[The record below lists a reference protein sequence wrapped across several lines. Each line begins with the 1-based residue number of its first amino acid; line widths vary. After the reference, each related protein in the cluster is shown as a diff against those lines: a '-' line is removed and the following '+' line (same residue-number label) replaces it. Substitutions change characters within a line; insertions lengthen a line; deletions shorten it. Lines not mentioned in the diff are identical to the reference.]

1 MTARWPIA
9 LLVLCGAGIVV
20 LCAVGL
26 RFWSGGAPGYTSL
39 DDAWGYNACVFVAG
53 LLFAVALWVVRTWPL
68 PRGTVPAIVL
78 VGVLAR
84 VIVLVHVPL
93 LSTDLFR
100 YVWDGRVQAAGIN
113 PYQYLPADPALL
125 SLRDPGPDTRP
136 GAVYSNIN
144 RADTAPTIYPPFAQF
159 LFAAIGRVASS
170 IWTVK
175 ATMMAFDL
183 ATLAVLFQLLRAA
196 ARPAVWA
203 LAWAWNPLVIWEFA
217 NEGHIDAAACAFV
230 ALALLM
236 AARGWRGRAGA
247 ALAAAALFKL
257 LPIVLFPALWRR
269 WDLRGPL
276 VALAMIAAA
285 YAWYAGVGLRVF
297 GYLGGYTQEE
307 GLFQGRLLPVRIVA
321 IAAFAACAVWF
332 AFRRP
337 LPAADAS
344 RATIVCTQALLL
356 TALVLAAVVPKYAWY
371 YTVLLVPGTVVPTL
385 TVLWVTITAPLL
397 YFQAGWTWMVTPIA
411 PLVAFDVYRA
421 MHSLQRRLPDA

>member
-1 MTARWPIA
+1 MTARWPVA
-9 LLVLCGAGIVV
+9 VLTLCGAGIVV

-39 DDAWGYNACVFVAG
+39 DDAWGYNACVFAAG
-53 LLFAVALWVVRTWPL
+53 LLFAVGLWVVRARSL

-84 VIVLVHVPL
+84 LIVLVHVPL

-100 YVWDGRVQAAGIN
+100 YVWDGRVQAAGVN

-125 SLRDPGPDTRP
+125 HLRDPGPDTRP

-159 LFAAIGRVASS
+159 LFAGIGHLAPS

-175 ATMMAFDL
+175 AVMMAFDL
-183 ATLAVLFQLLRAA
+183 GTLALLFQLLRAA
-196 ARPAVWA
+196 ARPAAWA

-276 VALAMIAAA
+276 VALAMIVGA
-285 YAWYAGVGLRVF
+285 YAWYAGAGLRVF

-307 GLFQGRLLPVRIVA
+307 GLLQGWLLPLRLLA
-321 IAAFAACAVWF
+321 MAGFAGCAAWF

-337 LPAADAS
+337 LPAAAAA
-344 RATIVCTQALLL
+344 RTTVVCTQALLL
-356 TALVLAAVVPKYAWY
+356 TALLLAAIAPKYAWY
-371 YTVLLVPGTVVPTL
+371 YTALLVPGTVVPTL
-385 TVLWVTITAPLL
+385 TVLWVTVTAPLL
-397 YFQAGWTWMVTPIA
+397 YFQAGWPWMVAPIA
-411 PLVAFDVYRA
+411 PLVAFDAYRA
-421 MHSLQRRLPDA
+421 MHPPPRSLPDA